1 MCSISERLRLSR
13 QEHGARSTVTELPVK
28 RPPFG
33 PVTLTQTE
41 AEAILETE
49 FAQLVTD
56 SEANWLRFYIDNAS
70 LHYSLNIALQ
80 RCEDGTLN
88 VLEPRGGVYRLTR

>member
-1 MCSISERLRLSR
+1 M
-13 QEHGARSTVTELPVK
+13 TELPVK

-80 RCEDGTLN
+80 RSEDGTLN
-88 VLEPRGGVYRLTR
+88 VLQPGGGLYRLTRKM

>member
-1 MCSISERLRLSR
+1 
-13 QEHGARSTVTELPVK
+13 LPVK
-28 RPPFG
+28 QPPFG
-33 PVTLTQTE
+33 PVTVTQTE

-88 VLEPRGGVYRLTR
+88 VLEPGGDLYRLTR

>member
-1 MCSISERLRLSR
+1 MCTREPFRLAR
-13 QEHGARSTVTELPVK
+13 QENGARSAVTELPVK

-49 FAQLVTD
+49 FASLVTD

-70 LHYSLNIALQ
+70 LHYSLNITLQ

-88 VLEPRGGVYRLTR
+88 VLEHGGGVYRLTR